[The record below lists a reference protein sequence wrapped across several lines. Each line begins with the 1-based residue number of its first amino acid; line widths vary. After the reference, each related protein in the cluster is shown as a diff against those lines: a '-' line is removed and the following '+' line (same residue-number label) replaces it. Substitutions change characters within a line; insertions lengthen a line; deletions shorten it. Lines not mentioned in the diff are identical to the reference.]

1 MLIQL
6 TDVAGLVLF
15 GTSCA
20 TLFARTLRGD
30 ESQELQS
37 KLRGCPGFA
46 STTGVLAA
54 SASRLVTLLPSSVP
68 KDGIPARV
76 ELLNATLTPLAWKR
90 SPAACAG
97 AAAPAALQELKV
109 LESARVARMVLGR
122 PLVLRE
128 SSANSERDVVGQQMG
143 RCGLRQPH
151 SSFGWQEGLDGRR
164 GGQGCRGVGSSP
176 TPSRVTSSL

>member
-30 ESQELQS
+30 ESQELHS

-143 RCGLRQPH
+143 RGLRQPH

-164 GGQGCRGVGSSP
+164 GGQGCREVGSSP